1 MNEING
7 FFIVSSVRPLDRNG
21 GSHCYIGQLF
31 RKRDDFLGTN
41 TSNDVVHF
49 SAGVALAQ
57 SWKLEAQRK
66 RPHPLIFELPASTTG
81 AMLKISSRKADIPLN
96 PDKPEPNS
104 KSEARNSKQ
113 IHMFKRINR
122 VLGRK
127 QGHETETVVL
137 VGRPLGRDRGVF
149 GRRHPFLFF
158 RDASDDG
165 HDGPVHGPA
174 RAEDPRPRGGK
185 SPCRQNRACRIPSQG
200 RLTALTNF

>member
-96 PDKPEPNS
+96 
-104 KSEARNSKQ
+104 
-113 IHMFKRINR
+113 R

-185 SPCRQNRACRIPSQG
+185 SPCRQNRACRIPNQG